1 MTSTLGQRAVAL
13 VLWTLGVL
21 WLVPMLLLLMVLG
34 WVLPQER
41 LEGLSRLY
49 CRGQVWWTWAR
60 WRAVVDEAIE
70 RDRPYLFVQNH
81 VNLLDHVTMYPATPH
96 FKQGMELESHFS
108 IPFYGWFMRSRGTIG
123 VRRGAGTQGRDALRE
138 AMRAELERGHSI
150 LGFPEGTRTL
160 DGRVGTFRKGLFMLA
175 RDLDLAVVPVA
186 VTGMYEVLKKGSW
199 LIRPGGNVTVWCDA
213 PMETAGL
220 SDEEVL
226 ALADRAQRVVAT
238 RVDAHREAAIG

>member
-1 MTSTLGQRAVAL
+1 MMRSVLDTCVAL
-13 VLWTLGVL
+13 VLWGLGVL

-49 CRGQVWWTWAR
+49 CRGQVWLTSAR
-60 WRAVVDEAIE
+60 WKAVVDEAV
-70 RDRPYLFVQNH
+70 DPARPYLFVQNH

-108 IPFYGWFMRSRGTIG
+108 IPFYGWFMKSRGTIG
-123 VRRGAGTQGRDALRE
+123 VRRGAGTQGREALRE
-138 AMRAELERGHSI
+138 AMRVEVLKGRSI

-175 RDLDLAVVPVA
+175 RDLEIPVVPVA
-186 VTGMYEVLKKGSW
+186 VTGMYEVLRKGDW
-199 LIRPGGNVTVWCDA
+199 RLRPGGDVTVWCDA

-220 SDEEVL
+220 SDEEVI
-226 ALADRAQRVVAT
+226 ALAGRAQRVVAE
-238 RVDAHREAAIG
+238 RVDAQLEVAHG

>member
-1 MTSTLGQRAVAL
+1 MTSMASRVMAV
-13 VLWTLGVL
+13 VLWTFGVL
-21 WLVPMLLLLMVLG
+21 WLVPMLLLLMGLG

-49 CRGQVWWTWAR
+49 CRGQVWWAWAR
-60 WRAVVDEAIE
+60 WRAVVDEGIE
-70 RDRPYLFVQNH
+70 EDRPYLFVQNH
-81 VNLLDHVTMYPATPH
+81 VNLFDHVTMYPATPH

-138 AMRAELERGHSI
+138 AMRKEVALGHSI

-160 DGRVGTFRKGLFMLA
+160 DGQVGTFRKGLFLLA
-175 RDLDLAVVPVA
+175 RDLGLAVVPVA
-186 VTGMYEVLKKGSW
+186 VTGMYEVLQKGNW
-199 LIRPGGNVTVWCDA
+199 VLRPGGDVTVWCDA
-213 PMETAGL
+213 PMETSGL

-226 ALADRAQRVVAT
+226 ALAERAQRTVAS
-238 RVDAHREAAIG
+238 RVNAHREVSIG